1 MLFKNDYTKL
11 VKIDSV
17 LLEQI
22 KSEYPGYPI
31 VNELDTYTN
40 AWSGVSNVEL
50 LEYNTV
56 DEFAR
61 TVKVVISKN
70 GKRFVDYGLTTNP
83 NYTNP
88 SDKEGINWA
97 SL

>member
-31 VNELDTYTN
+31 VNELGTYTN
-40 AWSGVSNVEL
+40 AWSGVSHVEL

-61 TVKVVISKN
+61 TVEITIQRS
-70 GKRFVDYGLTTNP
+70 GKKSIEYGLITNP
-83 NYTNP
+83 NYVRP
-88 SDKEGINWA
+88 SSEEGINWA

>member
-11 VKIDSV
+11 AKVDSKLLKQVKA
-17 LLEQI
+17 
-22 KSEYPGYPI
+22 EYPKYPI
-31 VNELDTYTN
+31 VDELETYTN
-40 AWSGVSNVEL
+40 EWGGNTTITLVEDSSI
-50 LEYNTV
+50 

-83 NYTNP
+83 NYVNP